1 MFVMVRGGSIADD
14 KIHRDDII
22 DALGDDNFIGDQY
35 NTEVFMPTLTSR
47 SLKSIVRRL
56 DSPSS
61 NEGTLIS
68 RQWHYVMPI
77 SLLLYVVLQVSLS
90 TQSSVCDLPIPF
102 ADWTYLVGI
111 AVASCFG
118 LSVCY
123 HVSNGLSVESWAQ
136 KETEHLRGVYA
147 GAATM
152 SIIAGSST
160 VLYLSRFGTHV
171 CRDALGMDTPGV
183 QWPEWMV
190 AAPLLVY
197 ITIAIEDKSELTVE
211 DYAIIILM
219 FLCILF
225 GFVMNFFEDLA
236 WGIILYILSTLCMVG
251 NIVLALKA
259 KQDTK
264 NQENSKLLSRQWI
277 LERKIMK
284 SRLAQLLFWILPLFP
299 IFYIFGK

>member
-1 MFVMVRGGSIADD
+1 MVRGGSIADD

-22 DALGDDNFIGDQY
+22 DSLCDDDLNGDNY
-35 NTEVFMPTLTSR
+35 NTEICMPTLTSR
-47 SLKSIVRRL
+47 SLKSIVRRQ
-56 DSPSS
+56 DSSTD

-77 SLLLYVVLQVSLS
+77 SLLSYVILQVILS
-90 TQSSVCDLPIPF
+90 SQSTVCDLHVPF
-102 ADWTYLVGI
+102 ADWTRLVGI
-111 AVASCFG
+111 GVASCFG

-123 HVSNGLSVESWAQ
+123 HVANGISVESWAE

-152 SIIAGSST
+152 SIVAGAST
-160 VLYLSRFGTHV
+160 VLYLTEFGQHV

-197 ITIAIEDKSELTVE
+197 ITIAIEDKSELSVE

-225 GFVMNFFEDLA
+225 GFVMNFFMDLA
-236 WGIILYILSTLCMVG
+236 WGIILYTLSTLCMVG

-259 KQDTK
+259 RRNTR
-264 NQENSKLLSRQWI
+264 NRENSKVLSRQWI
-277 LERKIMK
+277 LERMIMK

-299 IFYIFGK
+299 IFYIFGM